1 MKRIVLKFGGTSV
14 GSIEKIQKVAN
25 IIKKR
30 HEEGNEII
38 VIVSAMF
45 GVTNDL
51 KKKSNSI
58 SKNFDSKELD
68 VLLSSGEQISSSL
81 LSGAIIDLGVKA
93 RSWMGWQLP
102 ILTDGN
108 HTSSHSQILNI
119 KTEEIINFIS
129 AGGVAVIAGFQG
141 ISSNNRITTLG
152 RGGSDLSAVAVAK
165 FFETD
170 SCEIYTDVEGVLT
183 TDPAIHEKAK
193 KIDKISYEEMLEMSS
208 LGAKVMQPI
217 SVQVAMVDDIPV
229 HVRSVFSEKAGT
241 TIISQSEIDYKK
253 VVTGIAYSKN
263 NAKVTLVGVADK
275 PGVAAAIFE
284 PFEKNN
290 INIDMVIQTAASSG
304 KKTDVTFTVKREDLF
319 KTLKLIEKNN
329 QYLNYQKI
337 IHDDKV
343 SKVSIIGAGMISHP
357 GVVYKMFSA
366 LGREQIN
373 ILAISTSEIKISVL
387 VQEDMTQKAVKT
399 LHKKFELD

>member
-1 MKRIVLKFGGTSV
+1 MKRLVLKFGGTSV

-30 HEEGNEII
+30 HDEGNEII

-45 GVTNDL
+45 GVTDDL
-51 KKKSNSI
+51 KKKSNLI
-58 SKNFDSKELD
+58 SKNFDDKELD

-81 LSGAIIDLGVKA
+81 LSGAIIDLGIKA
-93 RSWMGWQLP
+93 RSCMGWQLP

-108 HTSSHSQILNI
+108 HTSSQIIKI
-119 KTEEIINFIS
+119 KTKEISDFIS
-129 AGGVAVIAGFQG
+129 NKGVAVIAGFQG
-141 ISSNNRITTLG
+141 VSIDNRITTLG

-183 TDPAIHEKAK
+183 TDPSLHKKAK
-193 KIDKISYEEMLEMSS
+193 KIDKISYEEMLEMAS
-208 LGAKVMQPI
+208 LGAKVMQPL
-217 SVQVAMVDDIPV
+217 SVQASMIDDISV

-241 TIISQSEIDYKK
+241 IITSEGENDYIKA
-253 VVTGIAYSKN
+253 VTGIAYSKN
-263 NAKVTLVGVADK
+263 DAKITLVSVADK
-275 PGVAAAIFE
+275 PGVAASIFE
-284 PFEKNN
+284 PLGKNN
-290 INIDMVIQTAASSG
+290 INIDMVIQTAASDG
-304 KKTDVTFTVKREDLF
+304 KKTDVTFTVKREDLD

-343 SKVSIIGAGMISHP
+343 SKVSIIGAGMVANP

-366 LGREQIN
+366 LGSEQIN

-387 VQEDMTQKAVKT
+387 VQEDMIQKAVKI
-399 LHKKFELD
+399 LHKKFDLD